1 MALNASK
8 DLQGTNTLAYLFKS
22 VSDEVKKLYSV
33 VTCPRRTFEAG
44 MVKT

>member
-8 DLQGTNTLAYLFKS
+8 DLQGTNTLAYLVGR
-22 VSDEVKKLYSV
+22 VSDEVKKLHNI